1 MQVNPGGGNVAE
13 LPGPGGSA
21 WASALSGL
29 GQLHRSRAMHTSPR
43 SVAAPSMARFPAVA
57 GFKRCRCAQVRVLAV
72 FGLLLSV
79 AGAARAGEERFVFEK
94 AEMGMPFHVTLYAP
108 DAATARAGADA
119 AFARIAELNA
129 VCSDYDSDSELS
141 RLSRTSGQG
150 KAVQLSNDLWRVLAR
165 AQWFAEQTDGAL
177 DATVGPVVGLWRNA
191 RRKQALPSAERLA
204 ELRQRVGFKNLRLDA
219 GARTAELLLPEMRL
233 DLGAIAKGYA
243 ADEALAVLRARGLPR
258 ALVGSGGDMA
268 AGDPPPDQPG
278 GWRVEVAPLDVSGAP
293 PPQIVLLAHCGI
305 ATSGDVFQRVEI
317 DGVRY
322 SHIVDPHTGMGLTD
336 HGLVTIVAGDCM
348 TADAMATAVSVLGPR
363 RGFEFVE
370 LTPGAAAH
378 FVHQPAQS
386 IEFMESK
393 RWKALP
399 SLPARP

>member
-1 MQVNPGGGNVAE
+1 
-13 LPGPGGSA
+13 
-21 WASALSGL
+21 
-29 GQLHRSRAMHTSPR
+29 MHSSTPSVTSL
-43 SVAAPSMARFPAVA
+43 SMARLPSVTRLN
-57 GFKRCRCAQVRVLAV
+57 RCRSAPARALAA
-72 FGLLLSV
+72 FWILFSI
-79 AGAARAGEERFVFEK
+79 AGAARAAEERFVFEK
-94 AEMGMPFHVTLYAP
+94 AEMGMPFRVTLYAP
-108 DAATARAGADA
+108 DAAAARAGADA

-150 KAVQLSNDLWRVLAR
+150 KPVPLSNDLWRVLAR

-191 RRKQALPSAERLA
+191 RRKQALPGAERIA

-219 GARTAELLLPEMRL
+219 SARTAELLLPEMRL

-243 ADEALAVLRARGLPR
+243 ADEALAVLRACGLPR

-363 RGFEFVE
+363 RGFEFVD
-370 LTPGAAAH
+370 LTPGVAAH
-378 FVHQPAQS
+378 FVHLPAQR
-386 IEFMESK
+386 IELMESK
-393 RWKALP
+393 RWKSLP
-399 SLPARP
+399 STPARP